1 MTSHTLAET
10 TRLERRSL
18 PVWSTLSLL
27 LPLAAVLGVAAAN
40 GGFFPTAFGWTAL
53 AFAWVTIIAA
63 VLVVPRWGAFDAAW
77 VLAVGALCVF
87 TFCSAIWA
95 GSADTA
101 VDQGQRAVVYVTAVA
116 GALLLLRRR
125 DLERW
130 LVGLVFGAAAICFYS
145 LATRLFADHFGAF
158 NADAGY
164 RLFVPIGYW
173 NALGIFA
180 GLAAL
185 LAFGIAVAGRNLTLR
200 ILAAVALV
208 VLLPTMYFTYSRG
221 SWAALLVGLVVL
233 LLLQPL
239 A

>member
-18 PVWSTLSLL
+18 PVWSTLSLV

-95 GSADTA
+95 GSAGTA
-101 VDQGQRAVVYVTAVA
+101 VDQGQRAVVYATAVA

-125 DLERW
+125 DLER
-130 LVGLVFGAAAICFYS
+130 
-145 LATRLFADHFGAF
+145 LAVRPRL
-158 NADAGY
+158 
-164 RLFVPIGYW
+164 R
-173 NALGIFA
+173 
-180 GLAAL
+180 
-185 LAFGIAVAGRNLTLR
+185 
-200 ILAAVALV
+200 
-208 VLLPTMYFTYSRG
+208 RG
-221 SWAALLVGLVVL
+221 GDL
-233 LLLQPL
+233 LLLTGDTPLRRSLRCVQCRRRLSAVRADRLLERARDLRRPRGVARVRHCRRGEKPDAAGPGGCRPGRAAADAVLHVQPRVVGRAARRPRRPAAVQPL